1 MKVNMNIMK
10 KSMTG
15 AFLALAAVSTG
26 NIEPMEACTRAVYIG
41 PEQMVITG
49 RTMDW
54 KEDIMSNIYVFPRG
68 MKRAGYNK
76 GETVNWTSKY
86 GSVIA
91 TGYDIGTCDGIN
103 EKGLV
108 ASLLFLPESVYS
120 LPGDTRPIMGISI
133 WTQYVL
139 DNFAT
144 VHEAVEELKKE
155 TFRIDAPRLPN
166 NGPESTLHLAI
177 TDETGNTAI
186 LEYLDG
192 KLNIHEGKEYRV
204 MTNSPRYEEQL
215 AINRYWEE
223 IGGLVMLP
231 GTNRASDRFVRASFY
246 IKAIPQT
253 SDAKIAVP
261 SVLSVMRNV
270 SVPLGINTPDKPHI
284 SSTRWRSI
292 SDQKNKVYY
301 FESTLTPNLFWLD
314 LKKIDFSPSAKVKK
328 LPLSNG
334 EIYAGDAIKDLR
346 DSKPFD
352 FLFQTPVM

>member
-120 LPGDTRPIMGISI
+120 LPGDTRPVMGISI

-155 TFRIDAPRLPN
+155 IFRIDAPRMPN

-192 KLNIHEGKEYRV
+192 KLNIHEGKEY
-204 MTNSPRYEEQL
+204 
-215 AINRYWEE
+215 
-223 IGGLVMLP
+223 
-231 GTNRASDRFVRASFY
+231 VRASFY

>member
-1 MKVNMNIMK
+1 MIKNKRM
-10 KSMTG
+10 
-15 AFLALAAVSTG
+15 LAVSMIAAFFAWHPVTSDG
-26 NIEPMEACTRAVYIG
+26 CTRAVYLG
-41 PEQMVITG
+41 PDNMVITG

-68 MKRAGYNK
+68 VERVGYNK
-76 GETVNWTSKY
+76 EKAVTWTSKY

-91 TGYDIGTCDGIN
+91 TGYDIGTCDGMN

-120 LPGDTRPIMGISI
+120 LPGDTRPVMGISI

-144 VHEAVEELKKE
+144 VREAVDELKKE
-155 TFRIDAPRLPN
+155 SFRIDAPRMP

-177 TDETGNTAI
+177 TDETGNTAVF
-186 LEYLDG
+186 EYLDG
-192 KLNIHEGKEYRV
+192 KLNIHEGKEYQI
-204 MTNSPRYEEQL
+204 MTNSPRYDYQL
-215 AINRYWEE
+215 AINDYWKE
-223 IGGLVMLP
+223 IGGLQMLP
-231 GTNRASDRFVRASFY
+231 GTNRSSDRFVRASFY
-246 IKAIPQT
+246 IHAIQQT

-270 SVPLGINTPDKPHI
+270 SVPFGINTPDKPHI
-284 SSTRWRSI
+284 SSTRWRTV

-314 LKKIDFSPSAKVKK
+314 LKNIDFSPKAGIKK
-328 LPLSNG
+328 LSLIHG
-334 EIYAGDAIKDLR
+334 EIYAGDAVKDLK
-346 DSKPFD
+346 DSPSFT

>member
-1 MKVNMNIMK
+1 MK
-10 KSMTG
+10 KN
-15 AFLALAAVSTG
+15 LAGVVLLLAAVSLG
-26 NIEPMEACTRAVYIG
+26 SIQQVEACTRAVYIG
-41 PEQMVITG
+41 PDQMVVTG

-54 KEDIMSNIYVFPRG
+54 KEDLHSNLYVFPRG
-68 MKRAGYNK
+68 IQRTGHNK
-76 GETVNWTSKY
+76 EKTLNWTSKY

-91 TGYDIGTCDGIN
+91 AGYDIGTCDGMN

-108 ASLLFLPESVYS
+108 ASLLFLPETIYS
-120 LPGDTRPIMGISI
+120 LPGDTRPAMGISI

-144 VHEAVEELKKE
+144 VREAVDELKKE

-166 NGPESTLHLAI
+166 GSESTLHLAI

-192 KLNIHEGKEYRV
+192 KLSIHEGKEYQV
-204 MTNSPRYEEQL
+204 MTNSPRYESQL
-215 AINRYWEE
+215 AINDYWKEV
-223 IGGLVMLP
+223 GGLQMLP
-231 GTNRASDRFVRASFY
+231 GTNRSTDRFVRASFY
-246 IKAIPQT
+246 IHAIPQT
-253 SDAKIAVP
+253 SDAKIAIP

-270 SVPLGINTPDKPHI
+270 SVPFGISTPDKPHI
-284 SSTRWRSI
+284 SSTRWRTV

-314 LKKIDFSPSAKVKK
+314 LKKIDFGPKASIKK
-328 LPLSNG
+328 LSLANG
-334 EIYAGDAIKDLR
+334 EIYAGDAVKDLK
-346 DSKPFD
+346 DSKSFT